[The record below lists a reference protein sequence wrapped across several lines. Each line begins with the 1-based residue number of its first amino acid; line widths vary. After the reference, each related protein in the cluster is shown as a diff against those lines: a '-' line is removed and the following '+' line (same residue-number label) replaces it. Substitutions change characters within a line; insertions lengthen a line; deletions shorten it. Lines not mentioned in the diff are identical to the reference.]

1 MEFRI
6 FSREITRLSRE
17 MAIDWRFTGSEGREG
32 VEGAVVFG
40 VDGLA
45 LIICLTLAI

>member
-6 FSREITRLSRE
+6 FSREITRLRKE
-17 MAIDWRFTGSEGREG
+17 MAIDCRFTGREGSVG

-40 VDGLA
+40 VDGLG